1 MASLVDRFKDAWNV
15 FSGTEN
21 RSTSTIDYGETLG
34 YRQDRPRLSFGNERS
49 ILNSIF
55 TRMAIDVAS
64 YEIHHARVDGNGRF
78 LETINSLLET
88 CLSLEANVD
97 QGNREFIM
105 DVVLSLFDEGCIAIV
120 PVDTTV
126 SIVDKTSF
134 DTRTMRTGKILQW
147 YPRHVKVL
155 LYDDR
160 KGCKKE
166 IILPKAS
173 VAIVDNPLYLVM
185 NAPNSTLRR
194 LIHKLNLLDE
204 RDQRESS
211 GKLDIIIQLPYVI
224 KTEAKKNEAI
234 ARRKDIEMQLTGSK
248 YGIAYIDGTERVT
261 QLNRPAEN
269 NLLTQIESLTKQ
281 LYSQLGI
288 TEEIFN
294 GTADE
299 QTMLNYENRTLEPIL
314 SAITDS
320 ITRKFLTKTA
330 RTQGQAIVFFRDPFK
345 LVPISKMA
353 ELADKF
359 TRNEILTSNE
369 FRGIIG
375 FKPSEDPKAD
385 TLLNKNLNY
394 MGQPTADPYGDS
406 NLPGEDPYYDEGIQ
420 NGV

>member
-1 MASLVDRFKDAWNV
+1 MASLADRFKDAWNV

-21 RSTSTIDYGETLG
+21 RSTSTIDYGETFG

-55 TRMAIDVAS
+55 TRIAIDVAS

-88 CLSLEANVD
+88 CLSLEANID

-105 DVVLSLFDEGCIAIV
+105 DVALSLFDEGCIAIV
-120 PVDTTV
+120 PVDTTF
-126 SIVDKTSF
+126 SIVDKTTF
-134 DTRTMRTGKILQW
+134 DIRTMRTGKILQW

-160 KGCKKE
+160 KGSKKE
-166 IILPKAS
+166 VILPKAS

-204 RDQRESS
+204 RDQLESS
-211 GKLDIIIQLPYVI
+211 GKLDLIIQLPYVI
-224 KTEAKKNEAI
+224 KTEAKRNEAI

-248 YGIAYIDGTERVT
+248 YGIAYTDGAERVT

-269 NLLTQIESLTKQ
+269 NLLVQIESLTKQ

-353 ELADKF
+353 ELADKLA
-359 TRNEILTSNE
+359 RNEILTSNE

-385 TLLNKNLNY
+385 KLLNKNLNY
-394 MGQPTADPYGDS
+394 IGQPITDPYEDS
-406 NLPGEDPYYDEGIQ
+406 NVLIEDPYYDEGIQ

>member
-15 FSGTEN
+15 FSGTED
-21 RSTSTIDYGETLG
+21 RSTSTIDYGETFG

-55 TRMAIDVAS
+55 TRIAIDVAS

-88 CLSLEANVD
+88 CLSLEANID

-120 PVDTTV
+120 PVDTTF
-126 SIVDKTSF
+126 SIVDKTTF
-134 DTRTMRTGKILQW
+134 DIRTMRTGKILQW

-160 KGCKKE
+160 KGSKKE
-166 IILPKAS
+166 VILPKAS

-204 RDQRESS
+204 RDQLESS
-211 GKLDIIIQLPYVI
+211 GKLDLIIQLPYVI
-224 KTEAKKNEAI
+224 KTEAKRNEAI

-269 NLLTQIESLTKQ
+269 NLLVQIESLTKQ

-394 MGQPTADPYGDS
+394 IGQPITDPYEDS
-406 NLPGEDPYYDEGIQ
+406 NVLIEDPYYDEGIQ

>member
-1 MASLVDRFKDAWNV
+1 MASLADRFKDAWNV

-21 RSTSTIDYGETLG
+21 RSTSTIDYGETFG

-55 TRMAIDVAS
+55 TRIAIDVAS

-88 CLSLEANVD
+88 CLSLEANID

-105 DVVLSLFDEGCIAIV
+105 DVALSLFDEGCIAIV
-120 PVDTTV
+120 PVDTTF
-126 SIVDKTSF
+126 SIVDKTTF
-134 DTRTMRTGKILQW
+134 DIRTMRTGKILQW

-160 KGCKKE
+160 KGSKKE
-166 IILPKAS
+166 VILPKAS

-204 RDQRESS
+204 RDQLESS
-211 GKLDIIIQLPYVI
+211 GRLDLIIQLPYVI
-224 KTEAKKNEAI
+224 KTEAKRNEAI

-248 YGIAYIDGTERVT
+248 YGIAYTDGAERVT

-269 NLLTQIESLTKQ
+269 NLLVQIESLTKQ

-353 ELADKF
+353 ELADKLA
-359 TRNEILTSNE
+359 RNEILTSNE

-385 TLLNKNLNY
+385 KLLNKNLNY
-394 MGQPTADPYGDS
+394 IGQPITDPYEDS
-406 NLPGEDPYYDEGIQ
+406 NVLIEDPYYDEGIQ

>member
-21 RSTSTIDYGETLG
+21 RSTSTIDYGETFG

-55 TRMAIDVAS
+55 TRIAIDVAS

-88 CLSLEANVD
+88 CLSLEANID

-126 SIVDKTSF
+126 SIVDKTTF
-134 DTRTMRTGKILQW
+134 DIRTMRTGKILQW

-160 KGCKKE
+160 KGSKKE
-166 IILPKAS
+166 VILPKAS

-353 ELADKF
+353 ELADKL

-369 FRGIIG
+369 VRGIIG

-394 MGQPTADPYGDS
+394 IGQPTADPYEDS
-406 NLPGEDPYYDEGIQ
+406 NVLIEDPYYDEGIQ

>member
-21 RSTSTIDYGETLG
+21 RSTSTIDYGETFG

-55 TRMAIDVAS
+55 TRIAIDVAS

-88 CLSLEANVD
+88 CLSLEANID

-126 SIVDKTSF
+126 SIVDKTTF
-134 DTRTMRTGKILQW
+134 DIRTMRTGKILQW

-160 KGCKKE
+160 KGSKKE
-166 IILPKAS
+166 VILPKAS

-353 ELADKF
+353 ELADKL

-369 FRGIIG
+369 VRGIIG
-375 FKPSEDPKAD
+375 FKPSKDPKAD

-406 NLPGEDPYYDEGIQ
+406 NFPGEDPYYDEGIQ

>member
-1 MASLVDRFKDAWNV
+1 MASLADRFKDAWNV

-21 RSTSTIDYGETLG
+21 RSTSTIDYGETFG

-55 TRMAIDVAS
+55 TRIAIDVAS

-88 CLSLEANVD
+88 CLSLEANID

-120 PVDTTV
+120 PVDTTF
-126 SIVDKTSF
+126 SIVDKTTF
-134 DTRTMRTGKILQW
+134 DIRTMRTGKILQW

-160 KGCKKE
+160 KGSKKE
-166 IILPKAS
+166 VILPKAS

-204 RDQRESS
+204 RDQLESS
-211 GKLDIIIQLPYVI
+211 GKLDLIIQLPYVI
-224 KTEAKKNEAI
+224 KTEAKRNEAI

-248 YGIAYIDGTERVT
+248 YGIAYTDGAERVT

-269 NLLTQIESLTKQ
+269 NLLVQIESLTKQ

-353 ELADKF
+353 ELADKLA
-359 TRNEILTSNE
+359 RNEILTSNE

-385 TLLNKNLNY
+385 KLLNKNLNY
-394 MGQPTADPYGDS
+394 LGQPITDPYEDS
-406 NLPGEDPYYDEGIQ
+406 NVLIEDPYYDEGIQ

>member
-21 RSTSTIDYGETLG
+21 RSTSTIDYGETFG

-134 DTRTMRTGKILQW
+134 DIRTMRTGKILQW

-160 KGCKKE
+160 KGSKKE
-166 IILPKAS
+166 VILPKAS

-353 ELADKF
+353 ELADKLA
-359 TRNEILTSNE
+359 RNEILTSNE
-369 FRGIIG
+369 VRGIIG

-394 MGQPTADPYGDS
+394 MGQPIADPYGDS

>member
-88 CLSLEANVD
+88 CLSLEANID

-134 DTRTMRTGKILQW
+134 DIRTMRTGKILQW

-394 MGQPTADPYGDS
+394 MGQPITDPYEDS
-406 NLPGEDPYYDEGIQ
+406 NVLIEDPYYDEGIQ

>member
-1 MASLVDRFKDAWNV
+1 M
-15 FSGTEN
+15 
-21 RSTSTIDYGETLG
+21 
-34 YRQDRPRLSFGNERS
+34 
-49 ILNSIF
+49 
-55 TRMAIDVAS
+55 
-64 YEIHHARVDGNGRF
+64 
-78 LETINSLLET
+78 
-88 CLSLEANVD
+88 SLEANID

-126 SIVDKTSF
+126 SIVDKTTF
-134 DTRTMRTGKILQW
+134 DIRTMRTGKILQW

-160 KGCKKE
+160 KGSKKE
-166 IILPKAS
+166 VILPKAS

-204 RDQRESS
+204 RDQLESS

-353 ELADKF
+353 ELADKL

-369 FRGIIG
+369 VRGIIG
-375 FKPSEDPKAD
+375 FKPSKDPKAD

-394 MGQPTADPYGDS
+394 MGQPIADPYGDS
-406 NLPGEDPYYDEGIQ
+406 NIPGEDPYYDEGIQ

>member
-21 RSTSTIDYGETLG
+21 RSTSTIDYGETFG

-88 CLSLEANVD
+88 CLSLEANID

-134 DTRTMRTGKILQW
+134 DIRTMRTGKILQW

-160 KGCKKE
+160 KGSKKE
-166 IILPKAS
+166 VILPKAS

-353 ELADKF
+353 ELADKLA
-359 TRNEILTSNE
+359 RNEILTSNE
-369 FRGIIG
+369 VRGIIG

-394 MGQPTADPYGDS
+394 MGQPIADPYGDS

>member
-21 RSTSTIDYGETLG
+21 RSTSTIDYGETFG

-134 DTRTMRTGKILQW
+134 DIRTMRTGKILQW

-394 MGQPTADPYGDS
+394 MGQPIADPYGDS
-406 NLPGEDPYYDEGIQ
+406 NFPGEDPYYDEGIQ